1 MYRHVGQAIVRD
13 LVVEHLN
20 GIDNVVNLEMNAHAK
35 YDKIEWAI
43 QANEDHGKVR
53 I

>member
-1 MYRHVGQAIVRD
+1 MYVGRARVRD
-13 LVVEHLN
+13 LVVGHLN
-20 GIDNVVNLEMNAHAK
+20 GSGDVVNLEMNAHAK

>member
-1 MYRHVGQAIVRD
+1 MLAGPEYRISSW
-13 LVVEHLN
+13 N
-20 GIDNVVNLEMNAHAK
+20 GIGNAVNLEMNAHTK